1 MPKLISTVAALAL
14 FAGLT
19 APVLAADTYEID
31 PQHAWVAFSIN
42 HAGWSTASGLLS
54 GVTGQ
59 ISFDKDDATKSTVS
73 VSIDATTL
81 SSGFADRDRDLQGPD
96 FFNTAEF
103 PAITFASTAV
113 EKTGE
118 KTGRITGDLTLI
130 GVTRPVTLDVV
141 FNAETPLPWDATALK
156 AGFTATGSITPAD
169 FGMAKVTEFG
179 LGPDVPLT
187 INVEAFKK

>member
-1 MPKLISTVAALAL
+1 MRNFILAAGALAL
-14 FAGLT
+14 ATGMALP
-19 APVLAADTYEID
+19 ALAADSYEID

-54 GVTGQ
+54 NVTGQ
-59 ISFDKDDATKSTVS
+59 ISFDKDDPSKSTVA
-73 VSIDATTL
+73 VTIDATTL
-81 SSGFADRDRDLQGPD
+81 ATGFADRDRDLQGPD

-103 PAITFASTAV
+103 PTITFNSTAV
-113 EKTGE
+113 EKTGDN
-118 KTGRITGDLTLI
+118 TGKITGDLTLI
-130 GVTRPVTLDVV
+130 GVTKPVTLDVT
-141 FNAETPLPWDATALK
+141 FNAETALPWDANAFK

-169 FGMAKVTEFG
+169 FGMAKVTEYG